1 MKIHLLGDDSPS
13 NVIRR
18 HDATSVT
25 IGESTYTSSLIV
37 SPSRLITDWE
47 PETAK
52 SLTAENLA
60 LLVGL
65 DPELILIGTG
75 ARQHFPPTEILR
87 SIITENIGYEIMDT
101 GAACRTYN
109 ILVAEGRAV
118 VAGLLLTD

>member
-1 MKIHLLGDDSPS
+1 MKIHLLGDDSPG
-13 NVIRR
+13 NVIRG

-37 SPSRLITDWE
+37 SPTHLITDWE

-65 DPELILIGTG
+65 NPELILIGTG
-75 ARQHFPPTEILR
+75 ARQHFPSTEILR
-87 SIITENIGYEIMDT
+87 SIITDNIGYEIMDT

-118 VAGLLLTD
+118 VAGLILTG